1 MTTSSK
7 AQRIAEA
14 VRAASVQA
22 ALAAYEQAAIS
33 GLCHEGAW
41 ECAIGAI
48 RALKVEEIV
57 AAIEGAEES

>member
-7 AQRIAEA
+7 TRRIAEA

-48 RALKVEEIV
+48 RALNVEEIV
-57 AAIEGAEES
+57 AAIEDEEES